1 MRVTY
6 LLFLKYILFNNTVII
21 YIFTTFQDH
30 ISFFRLLHKLTQTIN
45 EYDDLFTVINNLC

>member
-6 LLFLKYILFNNTVII
+6 LLFLKYILCNNTFQH
-21 YIFTTFQDH
+21 FTIT
-30 ISFFRLLHKLTQTIN
+30 SPSLGYLMHKLTQTIN